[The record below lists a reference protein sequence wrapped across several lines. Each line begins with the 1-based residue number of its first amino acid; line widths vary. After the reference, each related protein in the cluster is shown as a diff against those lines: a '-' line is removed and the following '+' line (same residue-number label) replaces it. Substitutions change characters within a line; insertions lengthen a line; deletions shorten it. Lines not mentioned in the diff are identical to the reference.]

1 MQPIVVVNVL
11 MRYSLFLRPLLC
23 IIIFALPFSIK
34 AQNGFGDL
42 SYDGYKLVFSE
53 DFNYDPA
60 TFKED
65 PAFRQNWRLHP
76 NEDCTNKGACVGWG
90 YEIYRS
96 SMVDMPEPGIMRL
109 KDSAI
114 PSAPCSGNMVG
125 HPVKHIS
132 GMLNLTR
139 ADSQGVISMGIIEA
153 SIKIPPYQGDKATSA
168 WPAFWV
174 AWGHNGDCKGPNASG
189 GGQTEIDIIDNSD
202 GADRSVQ
209 NNIFFKTGW
218 KGAEGENTQNTK
230 VPTIL
235 SADFHTYSCLWEP
248 YSATFYL
255 DGIFLKRIEFTEE
268 TTFSDFQSLYITL
281 QTNERTTNGLEMKV
295 DWVRYWVPEKS
306 LGAYLSHSY
315 ISPVFAK

>member
-1 MQPIVVVNVL
+1 MHPIAL
-11 MRYSLFLRPLLC
+11 QIFMRYSLLLRRLFYILVLV
-23 IIIFALPFSIK
+23 LPFSSE

-90 YEIYRS
+90 YEIYRAW
-96 SMVDMPEPGIMRL
+96 MVDMPEPGVIRL
-109 KDSAI
+109 RDSATTPADCI
-114 PSAPCSGNMVG
+114 NNMVG
-125 HPVKHIS
+125 NPVTHIS

-139 ADSQGVISMGIIEA
+139 ADSQGVVSMGIIEA
-153 SIKIPPYQGDKATSA
+153 SIRIPPYQGDKSTSA

-174 AWGHNGDCKGPNASG
+174 AWGHNGDCKGPNAT

-218 KGAEGENTQNTK
+218 KGIEGENTQNTK
-230 VPTIL
+230 VPTVL

-255 DGIFLKRIEFTEE
+255 DGIFLKRIEFSEE
-268 TTFSDFQSLYITL
+268 KTFSDFQSLYITL

-306 LGAYLSHSY
+306 LGAYLSHGY
-315 ISPVFAK
+315 TSPAFAK